1 MLSNASW
8 PHEATR
14 FKELCAGGLW
24 LPAFSGGHGAGSV
37 PRNTSWHMHET
48 ELLLCLRCCAQ
59 CPVKQHYGDS
69 SAVGCEESFAKL
81 CSDITDFSFQILGLL
96 HIQDKLTARQFQRV
110 ATTTLLTMAKEH
122 PQLAEKYLLQPLLAP
137 LLRCSDAAGNSRRG
151 TVWSPGVR
159 KGLIPL

>member
-1 MLSNASW
+1 M
-8 PHEATR
+8 
-14 FKELCAGGLW
+14 
-24 LPAFSGGHGAGSV
+24 
-37 PRNTSWHMHET
+37 
-48 ELLLCLRCCAQ
+48 
-59 CPVKQHYGDS
+59 
-69 SAVGCEESFAKL
+69 
-81 CSDITDFSFQILGLL
+81 DFSFQILGLL

-159 KGLIPL
+159 KGLIFL

>member
-1 MLSNASW
+1 
-8 PHEATR
+8 
-14 FKELCAGGLW
+14 
-24 LPAFSGGHGAGSV
+24 
-37 PRNTSWHMHET
+37 MHET
-48 ELLLCLRCCAQ
+48 ELLLCLGCCAQ
-59 CPVKQHYGDS
+59 CPVKQHHGGS

-81 CSDITDFSFQILGLL
+81 CSDIMDFSLQILGLL

-151 TVWSPGVR
+151 TVSSPGVR

>member
-1 MLSNASW
+1 M
-8 PHEATR
+8 
-14 FKELCAGGLW
+14 
-24 LPAFSGGHGAGSV
+24 
-37 PRNTSWHMHET
+37 
-48 ELLLCLRCCAQ
+48 
-59 CPVKQHYGDS
+59 
-69 SAVGCEESFAKL
+69 
-81 CSDITDFSFQILGLL
+81 DFSLQILGLL

-151 TVWSPGVR
+151 TVSSPGVR